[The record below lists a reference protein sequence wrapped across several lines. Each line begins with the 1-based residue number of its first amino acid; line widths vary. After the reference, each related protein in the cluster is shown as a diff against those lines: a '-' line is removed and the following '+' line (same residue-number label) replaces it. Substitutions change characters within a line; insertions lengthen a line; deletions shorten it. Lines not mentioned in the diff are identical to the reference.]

1 MRQLRQ
7 LLLCATLASSPALAN
22 EPAHSAFGP
31 GEQSVF
37 EVSYLGVPTGT
48 VVITVGMQMEQF
60 GQPIWPIVC
69 TAQTD
74 LSIYPVRDRY
84 ISYWDSGQNRN
95 IGSEFTR
102 DENKKKDREKMR
114 YDFGKKKIYAVKQ
127 KESAKPVD
135 SVYDAQDGVVDLAG
149 AAFSLRNASLNLGDE
164 HKLPIFTG
172 LVTYQMI
179 AKVEGK
185 QKLTTKLGERDCL
198 KVSFTAEWTGGLAA
212 KRALTLWVLDD
223 ATHLPVR
230 FEAELMVGSVV
241 ADLTT
246 FYPGRDFTR

>member
-1 MRQLRQ
+1 MRVPRPL
-7 LLLCATLASSPALAN
+7 LFIFLLCAPVLAN
-22 EPAHSAFGP
+22 EPRRSAFGP

-48 VVITVGMQMEQF
+48 VVVTVGLPMEQF

-84 ISYWDSGQNRN
+84 ISYWDWNQNRN

-102 DENKKKDREKMR
+102 DENKKKDRERMR
-114 YDFGKKKIYAVKQ
+114 YDFPNKRIFAVKQ
-127 KESAKPVD
+127 QESHKPVD
-135 SVYDAQDGVVDLAG
+135 SNYEALDGVVDLAG
-149 AAFSLRNASLNLGDE
+149 ATFSLRNAALNLGDE

-172 LVTYQMI
+172 LVTYQMV

-185 QKLTTKLGERDCL
+185 QKLSTRQGEKDCL
-198 KVSFTAEWTGGLAA
+198 KVSFTAEWTGGLAP
-212 KRALTLWVLDD
+212 KHALTLWVLDD

-230 FEAELMVGSVV
+230 FEAELMIGSVV
-241 ADLTT
+241 AELST
-246 FYPGRDFTR
+246 FYPGRDYTR